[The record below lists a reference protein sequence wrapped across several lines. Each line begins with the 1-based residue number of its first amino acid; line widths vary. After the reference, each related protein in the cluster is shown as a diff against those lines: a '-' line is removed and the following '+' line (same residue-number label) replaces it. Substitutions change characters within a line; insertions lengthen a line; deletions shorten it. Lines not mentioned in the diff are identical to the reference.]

1 MPVLLRWLAIIG
13 TVAMLWVGGHI
24 LLVGADTLG
33 WHGPYALVHHA
44 EEAVAAAVSVG
55 SGALAWLTNTLGSA
69 IAGLIVGAVVVLIMH
84 LIPRKKDAANAAH

>member
-33 WHGPYALVHHA
+33 WHGPTPWSTTRRRRCPA
-44 EEAVAAAVSVG
+44 
-55 SGALAWLTNTLGSA
+55 
-69 IAGLIVGAVVVLIMH
+69 
-84 LIPRKKDAANAAH
+84 LIPRKKAHGQDHH